1 MSEHSTHMKYFSTQ
15 EGKFY
20 ISIQKGL
27 LYCINTN
34 EIPNHF
40 SMVKGTIYHVANS
53 NCDLFM
59 CEVNM
64 LFSHVLRYCSFDIII
79 WLYN

>member
-27 LYCINTN
+27 LYCINTT

-53 NCDLFM
+53 NCDLFT

-64 LFSHVLRYCSFDIII
+64 LFSHVLRYRSFDIII

>member
-40 SMVKGTIYHVANS
+40 STVKGTIYHVANS
-53 NCDLFM
+53 NYDLFT

-64 LFSHVLRYCSFDIII
+64 LFSHVLRYRSFDIII